1 MSLHQNPHGHPQVR
15 WLARPQFSACGYSE
29 SMQSKMEEEVQG
41 PRPSVGRGGATR
53 HKLPESSPR
62 EVTWATLNSVS
73 FELCLTSS
81 IRRARWRPRTQ
92 GFPWGLV
99 TWVAFSGTYPALGLG
114 EAKGYSARATCV
126 HSWGTARGPLPGSG
140 GDGTSLKSGIPGACQ
155 GLTL

>member
-1 MSLHQNPHGHPQVR
+1 M
-15 WLARPQFSACGYSE
+15 
-29 SMQSKMEEEVQG
+29 QG
-41 PRPSVGRGGATR
+41 PRPSVGGGGATR

-81 IRRARWRPRTQ
+81 IRRARWRPRIQ

-114 EAKGYSARATCV
+114 EAKGYSARALVC
-126 HSWGTARGPLPGSG
+126 TA
-140 GDGTSLKSGIPGACQ
+140 GAQ
-155 GLTL
+155 HEALFPVLGVMAPP